1 MDKGDPSVTDQVEAL
16 DRLTERERECLRLV
30 DRHMSSK
37 EIARELGLSKHTVDW
52 HLDKARRRLGAAD
65 RYDAA
70 RRVFDRARQADAGAT
85 APVTPPPVTPPPVT
99 PPSPPLSPPLRS
111 RRGPIRRG

>member
-1 MDKGDPSVTDQVEAL
+1 MEKGAHTLPGQAEGL

-70 RRVFDRARQADAGAT
+70 RRVFDRAHQGGPDHLAHQGD
-85 APVTPPPVTPPPVT
+85 
-99 PPSPPLSPPLRS
+99 PPLRS
-111 RRGPIRRG
+111 RRGPTRPG

>member
-1 MDKGDPSVTDQVEAL
+1 MDQGDPSISDQVEGL

-52 HLDKARRRLGAAD
+52 HLDKARKRLGAAD

-70 RRVFDRARQADAGAT
+70 RRVFDRAHRGLDRG
-85 APVTPPPVTPPPVT
+85 PDRGGPPP
-99 PPSPPLSPPLRS
+99 
-111 RRGPIRRG
+111 PIASGSDPARL

>member
-1 MDKGDPSVTDQVEAL
+1 MDKGAHTLPDRADGLE
-16 DRLTERERECLRLV
+16 RLTERERECLRLV

-52 HLDKARRRLGAAD
+52 HLDKARKRLGAAD

-70 RRVFDRARQADAGAT
+70 RRVFDRAHQAGDQ
-85 APVTPPPVTPPPVT
+85 
-99 PPSPPLSPPLRS
+99 SPHQGGPPLRS
-111 RRGPIRRG
+111 RQGPTRPG

>member
-1 MDKGDPSVTDQVEAL
+1 MDKGNPSLSDQVDGL

-70 RRVFDRARQADAGAT
+70 RRVFDRAHQGAHQGSRQGGA
-85 APVTPPPVTPPPVT
+85 PPPIASGSD
-99 PPSPPLSPPLRS
+99 PSRL
-111 RRGPIRRG
+111 

>member
-1 MDKGDPSVTDQVEAL
+1 MFGRLAVLSPLHMVQTMEKGAHTLPDQADGLE
-16 DRLTERERECLRLV
+16 RLTERERECLRLV

-70 RRVFDRARQADAGAT
+70 RRVFDRAHQGA
-85 APVTPPPVTPPPVT
+85 PPPDT
-99 PPSPPLSPPLRS
+99 PLRS
-111 RRGPIRRG
+111 RRGPTRPG

>member
-1 MDKGDPSVTDQVEAL
+1 MDKGAHTLPGQADGLE
-16 DRLTERERECLRLV
+16 RLTERERECLRLV

-70 RRVFDRARQADAGAT
+70 RRVFDRAYQGVPDH
-85 APVTPPPVTPPPVT
+85 
-99 PPSPPLSPPLRS
+99 SPHH
-111 RRGPIRRG
+111 RGPDHGGAPLLSHQGPTRLG

>member
-1 MDKGDPSVTDQVEAL
+1 MDKGDPTLSDEAIGL

-52 HLDKARRRLGAAD
+52 HLDKARKRLGAAD

-70 RRVFDRARQADAGAT
+70 RRVFDRAH
-85 APVTPPPVTPPPVT
+85 APPPTTHTPPPIASGSDAARLGV
-99 PPSPPLSPPLRS
+99 PPS
-111 RRGPIRRG
+111 

>member
-1 MDKGDPSVTDQVEAL
+1 MGKGDPSLTDQVDDL

-70 RRVFDRARQADAGAT
+70 RRLFDRGSRDA
-85 APVTPPPVTPPPVT
+85 APGPGV
-99 PPSPPLSPPLRS
+99 PSGSPLRS
-111 RRGPIRRG
+111 RRGPIRPG

>member
-1 MDKGDPSVTDQVEAL
+1 MDNGAIHPGEAAIGL

-52 HLDKARRRLGAAD
+52 HLDKARKRLGAPD
-65 RYDAA
+65 RYAAARLASDRISPPTADTPPSDRIGVLSVAA
-70 RRVFDRARQADAGAT
+70 RRR
-85 APVTPPPVTPPPVT
+85 
-99 PPSPPLSPPLRS
+99 PLLAVS
-111 RRGPIRRG
+111 

>member
-1 MDKGDPSVTDQVEAL
+1 MDQGDPSISDQVEGL

-52 HLDKARRRLGAAD
+52 HLDKARKRLGAAD

-70 RRVFDRARQADAGAT
+70 RRVFDRAHRGLD
-85 APVTPPPVTPPPVT
+85 
-99 PPSPPLSPPLRS
+99 
-111 RRGPIRRG
+111 RGPD

>member
-1 MDKGDPSVTDQVEAL
+1 MGKGFPSVTDQVEGL
-16 DRLTERERECLRLV
+16 DRLTDRERECLRLV

-52 HLDKARRRLGAAD
+52 HLDKAKRRLGATD

-70 RRVFDRARQADAGAT
+70 RRVFDRAAQAGAPPPPVT
-85 APVTPPPVTPPPVT
+85 APVTPPSDRVGVRSGAASRTPDFTVSWP
-99 PPSPPLSPPLRS
+99 R
-111 RRGPIRRG
+111 

>member
-1 MDKGDPSVTDQVEAL
+1 MDKGAHTLPDQAEGL

-70 RRVFDRARQADAGAT
+70 RRVFDRAYQSAHDQGSRQGGA
-85 APVTPPPVTPPPVT
+85 
-99 PPSPPLSPPLRS
+99 PLRS
-111 RRGPIRRG
+111 RRGLTRPG

>member
-1 MDKGDPSVTDQVEAL
+1 MEKGAPTLPDQVQGL

-52 HLDKARRRLGAAD
+52 HLDKARRRLGAVD

-70 RRVFDRARQADAGAT
+70 RRAFDRPAQPGDQGGA
-85 APVTPPPVTPPPVT
+85 
-99 PPSPPLSPPLRS
+99 PLRS
-111 RRGPIRRG
+111 RRGPTRPG

>member
-1 MDKGDPSVTDQVEAL
+1 MDKDAPSLADPIEGL

-52 HLDKARRRLGAAD
+52 HLDKARRRLGASD

-70 RRVFDRARQADAGAT
+70 RRVFDRAHQGA
-85 APVTPPPVTPPPVT
+85 
-99 PPSPPLSPPLRS
+99 PPLRS
-111 RRGPIRRG
+111 RRGPIRPG

>member
-1 MDKGDPSVTDQVEAL
+1 MDKGAHTLPDQADGLE
-16 DRLTERERECLRLV
+16 RLTERERECLRLV

-52 HLDKARRRLGAAD
+52 HLDKARKRLGAAD

-70 RRVFDRARQADAGAT
+70 RRVFDRAYQAGDQGPHQGGA
-85 APVTPPPVTPPPVT
+85 PPPIA
-99 PPSPPLSPPLRS
+99 PPLLS
-111 RRGPIRRG
+111 RRGPTRPG

>member
-1 MDKGDPSVTDQVEAL
+1 LSGL

-52 HLDKARRRLGAAD
+52 HLDKARRRLGAPIA
-65 RYDAA
+65 
-70 RRVFDRARQADAGAT
+70 
-85 APVTPPPVTPPPVT
+85 TPPRGWRPIVSAPPPSDDT
-99 PPSPPLSPPLRS
+99 PSPPPIGSGSDTARLGDAPSSPVS
-111 RRGPIRRG
+111 